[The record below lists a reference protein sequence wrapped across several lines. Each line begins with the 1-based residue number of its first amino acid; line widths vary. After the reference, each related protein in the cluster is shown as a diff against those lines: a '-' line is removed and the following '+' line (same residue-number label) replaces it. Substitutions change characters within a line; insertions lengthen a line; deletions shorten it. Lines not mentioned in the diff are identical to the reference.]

1 MVTQVSA
8 RGLTAVEQ
16 SLVEHVG
23 RGEWLDLAG
32 GGGAV
37 DEAAMR
43 AWGKSRTCRA
53 TVIRDI
59 LRGRLAAGPDPHGLR
74 LRGARITG
82 RLDLENLT
90 TKVNLELKDCLLE
103 EGILARGA
111 RLAFVGLTGCRLEH
125 PTEPPLAADRL
136 TCSVLALTGARIT
149 GRAGAGSVRGRG
161 GAVRLTG
168 AHISGSLECEG
179 AYLHDGSGPALVAD
193 GLQVGL
199 DMFFREGFTAT
210 GSGEFG
216 AVRLTGAHVGG
227 SLLCDGAQLRND
239 SGPALVAYGL
249 HVGQSVFLRRG
260 FTAIGV
266 GDRGAVRLVSGHIGG
281 SLDCTRAEMR
291 NGSGPALVADV
302 LRVDQDVE
310 CDRLTADGRV
320 VLGGHIGRLLSLE
333 GATLNNP
340 AGIALSSDGLRVDG
354 TMFCRNGFTAHGE
367 VRLPGAQIG
376 GRLYFDGAKV
386 SNPGGHALA
395 ASRLTVGQDMFCRP
409 RGGPDHEQPFVAE
422 GVVDLRGAH
431 IGGHL
436 DCTGAN
442 LSNDSGP
449 ALAADSLQ
457 VDQDMLL
464 RYGFTATGGGDLGAV
479 RLSGARI
486 GGSLECD
493 RAQLRNDSG
502 PALYA
507 DRLHVEQSM
516 FLRYGFTATGR
527 SGYGTI
533 YLVGAHI
540 GGHLDCA
547 EGELRNDSG
556 PALAAYSLQV
566 DHGMYLTRGFS
577 ATGGGEGVAVDLA
590 GVRVGGAFLFAL
602 PGAEHNAD
610 SRRRLAVDG
619 LTYTGVPEP
628 VSAAGWRELLRHGT
642 RAYTAQPYQQ
652 LAAGYRARGDD
663 RQARQTLMAQRDDQ
677 LARADTSRP
686 ERWWGWI
693 TRFTLG
699 YGYQPWRAL
708 WFLAGV
714 VAVSC
719 VLAVVLGA
727 HGALAQTSKTVTPG
741 RSCTVVQ
748 QVSVGLDLNL
758 PVGTSV
764 ARASCD
770 LTKDSASTTGAWLTA
785 LGWVLRVLAWV
796 FAALFIAG
804 FTSAVR
810 KT

>member
-1 MVTQVSA
+1 M
-8 RGLTAVEQ
+8 
-16 SLVEHVG
+16 
-23 RGEWLDLAG
+23 
-32 GGGAV
+32 
-37 DEAAMR
+37 
-43 AWGKSRTCRA
+43 
-53 TVIRDI
+53 
-59 LRGRLAAGPDPHGLR
+59 
-74 LRGARITG
+74 
-82 RLDLENLT
+82 
-90 TKVNLELKDCLLE
+90 
-103 EGILARGA
+103 
-111 RLAFVGLTGCRLEH
+111 
-125 PTEPPLAADRL
+125 
-136 TCSVLALTGARIT
+136 
-149 GRAGAGSVRGRG
+149 
-161 GAVRLTG
+161 
-168 AHISGSLECEG
+168 
-179 AYLHDGSGPALVAD
+179 
-193 GLQVGL
+193 
-199 DMFFREGFTAT
+199 
-210 GSGEFG
+210 
-216 AVRLTGAHVGG
+216 
-227 SLLCDGAQLRND
+227 RND
-239 SGPALVAYGL
+239 SGPALVA
-249 HVGQSVFLRRG
+249 
-260 FTAIGV
+260 
-266 GDRGAVRLVSGHIGG
+266 
-281 SLDCTRAEMR
+281 
-291 NGSGPALVADV
+291 DV
-302 LRVDQDVE
+302 LQVDQDVE
-310 CDRLTADGRV
+310 CDRLTADGGV

-340 AGIALSSDGLRVDG
+340 GGIALSSDGLRVDG
-354 TMFCRNGFTAHGE
+354 TMFCRDGFTAQGE

-376 GRLYFDGAKV
+376 GRLYFDGAKL
-386 SNPGGHALA
+386 SNPGGQALV
-395 ASRLTVGQDMFCRP
+395 ASRLTVGQDMFFRH
-409 RGGPDHEQPFVAE
+409 RGVPGYEQPFVAE
-422 GVVDLRGAH
+422 GLVDLRGAH

-436 DCTGAN
+436 DCSGAN

-449 ALAADSLQ
+449 ALVADSLQ
-457 VDQDMLL
+457 VDQDMFL
-464 RYGFTATGGGDLGAV
+464 RHGFTATGTGDLGAV
-479 RLSGARI
+479 RLSGAHI

-493 RAQLRNDSG
+493 SARLCNDFG

-516 FLRYGFTATGR
+516 LLRYGFTATGR

-540 GGHLDCA
+540 DGHLDCA
-547 EGELRNDSG
+547 EGKLRNDSG

-566 DHGMYLTRGFS
+566 DQGMYLTRGFS

-590 GVRVGGAFLFAL
+590 GARVGGAFMFAP

-619 LTYTGVPEP
+619 LTYAGVPEP
-628 VSAAGWRELLRHGT
+628 ISPEGWRELLRDGT
-642 RAYTAQPYQQ
+642 PIYAAQPYQQ

-677 LARADTSRP
+677 LARTDTSRP
-686 ERWWGWI
+686 ERWWGKI
-693 TRFTLG
+693 TKITLG

-714 VAVSC
+714 VVVSC

-727 HGALAQTSKTVTPG
+727 HGALAQTSKTATPG

-758 PVGTSV
+758 PVGSSV